1 VETILPLMA
10 DAIFIGLSLVFFAAS
25 YGLVRVFEKLREH
38 K

>member
-1 VETILPLMA
+1 MA

-25 YGLVRVFEKLREH
+25 YGLVHVFEKLREH